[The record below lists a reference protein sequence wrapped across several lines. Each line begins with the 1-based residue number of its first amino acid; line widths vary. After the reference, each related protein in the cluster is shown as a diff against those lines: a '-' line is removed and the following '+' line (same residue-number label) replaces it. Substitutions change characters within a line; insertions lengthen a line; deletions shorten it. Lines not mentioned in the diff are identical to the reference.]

1 MIGTINC
8 VYETPCHWCSKWNK
22 KCDNKI
28 GCQSSN
34 DLADAQV
41 NWSKL
46 GRDMLDKWNAKE

>member
-8 VYETPCHWCSKWNK
+8 VYETPCGWCSKWNK

>member
-1 MIGTINC
+1 MLRTINC
-8 VYETPCHWCSKWNK
+8 VYETPCQWCSKWDK

-28 GCQSSN
+28 GCQPIN
-34 DLADAQV
+34 DPADAQV